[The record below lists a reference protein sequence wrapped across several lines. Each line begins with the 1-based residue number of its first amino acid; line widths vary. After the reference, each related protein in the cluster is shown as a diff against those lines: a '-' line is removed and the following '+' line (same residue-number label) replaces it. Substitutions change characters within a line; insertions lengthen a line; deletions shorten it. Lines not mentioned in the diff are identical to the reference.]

1 MVKKEKFEPL
11 FTKEEE
17 QLLSDFSRNVTTK
30 SLALFYGSA
39 FMVSAL
45 PIWLYWRIHMIEM
58 MPALVWFILV
68 TLGSTYLISF
78 AYKNTKFIL
87 KHKIA
92 IKREEAVT
100 REIARKYADDKKI
113 SKKEKDEKALF
124 QKNDVADYEATAFSI
139 FYNNA
144 LFLVI
149 VVLLSFYLLKGFSTT
164 AYPFKIYNTSYFE
177 KLIVLCKLRS

>member
-17 QLLSDFSRNVTTK
+17 QLLSDFSRNVSTK
-30 SLALFYGSA
+30 SSALFYGSA

-100 REIARKYADDKKI
+100 REITRKYADDKKI

-164 AYPFKIYNTSYFE
+164 ANYIFSVGIASG
-177 KLIVLCKLRS
+177 LIALFSTGTQ